1 MIVLRWPGFVLPQ
14 LLLLL
19 LLGGRFDLL
28 GGWNH
33 GDAAMGTLLVLLV
46 TTPLVTGIWLVAEWI
61 SRRRAA
67 RKGKTRDDRLGW
79 AAAMLAESLVLNLW
93 VLSQLRMH

>member
-1 MIVLRWPGFVLPQ
+1 MTLLRWLGLALPQ

-33 GDAAMGTLLVLLV
+33 GDTAMGTLLILLV
-46 TTPLVTGIWLVAEWI
+46 ATPVVTGSWLAAEWVV
-61 SRRRAA
+61 RRRPVPGGAV
-67 RKGKTRDDRLGW
+67 RTGRVRW
-79 AAAMLAESLVLNLW
+79 AAAMFAESLLLNLW